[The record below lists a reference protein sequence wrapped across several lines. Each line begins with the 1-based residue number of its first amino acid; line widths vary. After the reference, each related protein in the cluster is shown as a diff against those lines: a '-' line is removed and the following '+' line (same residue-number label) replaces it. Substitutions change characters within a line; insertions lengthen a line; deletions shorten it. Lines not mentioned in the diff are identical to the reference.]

1 MQTSKEILKELNRF
15 ILTSKEYDTHAIY
28 NLCKDFIQVMDI
40 ERGQSKLEQSKLEVE
55 NFLKLYPIGTKFTA
69 ADETIYTIYKVESSN
84 KYYIAV
90 WFNWDTDIHGTSY
103 SISDCLDCF
112 NRKIWNVVK

>member
-40 ERGQSKLEQSKLEVE
+40 ERGQSKLEQPKLEVE

-69 ADETIYTIYKVESSN
+69 MDNMVYTIYKIDTSN
-84 KYYIAV
+84 KAYKAV
-90 WFNWDTDIHGTSY
+90 WVNWDMDNIGIAF
-103 SISDCLDCF
+103 SISDCVDCF
-112 NRKIWNVVK
+112 NRKFWNVVK